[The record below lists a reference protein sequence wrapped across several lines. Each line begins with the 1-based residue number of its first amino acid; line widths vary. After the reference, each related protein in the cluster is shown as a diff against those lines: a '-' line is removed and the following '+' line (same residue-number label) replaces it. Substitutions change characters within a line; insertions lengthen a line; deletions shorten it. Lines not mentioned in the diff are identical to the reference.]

1 MPFNVALIH
10 PQIPSNT
17 GNIGRLC
24 VATSTALHLV
34 EPFGFDISDKQLKRA
49 GLDYWP
55 HLSCTTHK
63 NIAALFTSM
72 AKCPFVMLSS
82 NTGRPLW
89 DHEFTESEFLLFGC
103 EQWGLPSDLM
113 DMYSDHCLTI
123 PQYSDNV
130 RCLNLANAVAIT
142 LYEALRQTRCTP
154 ATGQTP

>member
-1 MPFNVALIH
+1 MSFNVALIQ

-55 HLSCTTHK
+55 HLLCTTHK
-63 NIAALFTSM
+63 DIAALFASM
-72 AKCPFVMLSS
+72 AERPLVMLSS

-89 DHEFTESEFLLFGC
+89 DHALTENAVLLFGS
-103 EQWGLPSDLM
+103 EQ
-113 DMYSDHCLTI
+113 
-123 PQYSDNV
+123 
-130 RCLNLANAVAIT
+130 
-142 LYEALRQTRCTP
+142 
-154 ATGQTP
+154 